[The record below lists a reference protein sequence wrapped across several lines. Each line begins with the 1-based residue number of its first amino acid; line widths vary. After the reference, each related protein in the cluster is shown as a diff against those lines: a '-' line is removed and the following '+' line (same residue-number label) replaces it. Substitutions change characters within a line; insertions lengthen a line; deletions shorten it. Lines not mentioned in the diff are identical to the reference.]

1 MCLELPLPIP
11 KLLTPL
17 SIDPSR
23 LHKSLQS
30 LATMRFGTTLRRNTY
45 PPWRQHYVDYDK
57 LKKLLKDTEG
67 GSQDGD
73 DEEWTAEDESAFV
86 DELMNVQLQK
96 VHKFQTQTSQSLRD
110 RTTAIE
116 KKLEP
121 LAVGIKSEEGKDKKE
136 GEGNGKQKADIPSQ
150 EKERLLKEAR
160 EELDTITKEV
170 NELEKFSR
178 INYTAFYKATKKHDR
193 KRGQSYRLRPF
204 LETRLAAHPLN
215 SEDYSPLLFRLSA
228 MYSFVRQSLEGK
240 SQEALSFADSSTDG
254 EGFTSHKCMS
264 PTELEALALNTNWE
278 QSGFTLTTFLR
289 SKLWSSAACQS
300 SSTTRKPRK

>member
-1 MCLELPLPIP
+1 
-11 KLLTPL
+11 
-17 SIDPSR
+17 
-23 LHKSLQS
+23 
-30 LATMRFGTTLRRNTY
+30 MRFGTTLRKTTY

-57 LKKLLKDTEG
+57 LKKLLKETEG

-73 DEEWTAEDESAFV
+73 DEDWTAEDESAFV

-96 VHKFQTQTSQSLRD
+96 VHKFQTETSQSLRD

-121 LAVGIKSEEGKDKKE
+121 LAVGIKSEEDQDKKGEVKKE
-136 GEGNGKQKADIPSQ
+136 GEGNGKQKTDIKPA
-150 EKERLLKEAR
+150 EKEKLLKEALK
-160 EELDTITKEV
+160 ELDNITKEV

-240 SQEALSFADSSTDG
+240 TQEALSFAESATDG

-264 PTELEALALNTNWE
+264 TELAELISIANWE
-278 QSGFTLTTFLR
+278 QSGSTPTTS
-289 SKLWSSAACQS
+289 SKSRLLFSAVCLS
-300 SSTTRKPRK
+300 SSTTHRPPK